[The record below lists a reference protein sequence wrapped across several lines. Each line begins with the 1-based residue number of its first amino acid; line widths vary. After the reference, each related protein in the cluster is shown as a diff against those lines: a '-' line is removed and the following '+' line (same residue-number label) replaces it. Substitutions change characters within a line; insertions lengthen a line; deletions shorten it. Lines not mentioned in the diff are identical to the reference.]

1 MPKYR
6 VIIYAEFDEVIESEN
21 EDEAKSD
28 AWDLMEVWG
37 DIEYNV
43 MLIPEEEKEDENP
56 IHPNQE
62 SLSL

>member
-6 VIIYAEFDEVIESEN
+6 VIIYAELDEIIESEN

-28 AWDLMEVWG
+28 AWDLMDFWG
-37 DIEYNV
+37 DIEYHV
-43 MLIPEEEKEDENP
+43 TLIPEEKEDENP